1 MAEEE
6 PLKILSPTKA
16 IRTLIFFQI
25 NFFRTLK
32 VNQQLVTVQEVFIQE
47 KLPNIG
53 KDSNSNL
60 PLLNSAVAL
69 KKKSLHSQ
77 QLRKQDRA
85 GLFQSCISK
94 ELILFDVLDGFLTGK
109 ACLCLI

>member
-1 MAEEE
+1 MQQQQQQQTDEIE
-6 PLKILSPTKA
+6 S
-16 IRTLIFFQI
+16 IFFF
-25 NFFRTLK
+25 FFRTLEI
-32 VNQQLVTVQEVFIQE
+32 NQRLVASQEVFIQE

-94 ELILFDVLDGFLTGK
+94 ELILFDVLDGFLNGK
-109 ACLCLI
+109 ACLYLIWLKLAQC